1 MKHEIRNGTYINL
14 NNKEMGISMDNDGN
28 IVFLSNDPDDLKNGF
43 QLREDYYSSF
53 YTIVI
58 AFADFK
64 KLVEDGEIKE
74 IYQIRSHAIYKKQKV
89 EVNGKGKTVR
99 ISTDRGAVAEVCGME
114 MVERA
119 YYTKVVPV
127 SELKIIEEK
136 KVLGIDDL

>member
-1 MKHEIRNGTYINL
+1 MEYEIRNDTYINL
-14 NNKEMGISMDNDGN
+14 NIKEMRITKIDGSMV
-28 IVFLSNDPDDLKNGF
+28 IISNDPDDLKNGF
-43 QLREDYYSSF
+43 QREDYYSNYF
-53 YTIVI
+53 TKVMT
-58 AFADFK
+58 FADFK
-64 KLVEDGEIKE
+64 KRIEDGEIKE